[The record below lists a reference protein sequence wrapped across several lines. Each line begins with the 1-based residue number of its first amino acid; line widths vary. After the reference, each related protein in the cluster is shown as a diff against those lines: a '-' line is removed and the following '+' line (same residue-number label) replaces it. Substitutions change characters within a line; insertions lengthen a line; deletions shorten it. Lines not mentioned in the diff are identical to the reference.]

1 MKEINDLR
9 WMCNV
14 SLRDKVTSVELRERM
29 GIELVTGDRKSLEV
43 ARICVMER

>member
-1 MKEINDLR
+1 MKEINELR

-29 GIELVTGDRKSLEV
+29 GIELVTKVIKMNWLSWLGYVL
-43 ARICVMER
+43 